1 MTNAPAPP
9 PADLR
14 AHALDALRGLAIL
27 AMVLSGRVPFGVLPG
42 WMYHAQE
49 PPPAHVAVSAPGI
62 TWVDL
67 VFPFFLFAMG
77 VAFPFALSRKLAQGV
92 SVGRLLWQS
101 LVRGLLLAGFAIF
114 IQHVNPWT
122 LNRQPG
128 PCEWAVG
135 LLGFGLLFPI
145 LLRLPARWSRPVR
158 VAVRAGG
165 VAAAVG
171 LLAVLHY
178 PDGSGFRLERS
189 NIILLVLANLAFFG
203 SGLWLLTRA
212 NPLLRLGLAGLVLAL
227 CLTNQVPGSW
237 NEWLWK
243 ASPAPWLYQFR
254 FLKYLLIVLPGTVVG
269 DRLLAWARELAAAPP
284 GPPVRRGALAVAA
297 LLLLALVV
305 GTTAGLYTRAL
316 LPTLALDVAG
326 GLAVWLLLRPAAD
339 ATQRLYRELFG
350 WGAYWLAL
358 GWCFE
363 ALEGGIKKDPST
375 VSYYFLT
382 TGLALFTYVALSVI
396 IDYFGQARRFQLLIR
411 PGQNPMLAYITANN
425 FISPV
430 LGLALVG
437 PLLDAWASTPALGV
451 LKAIFITL
459 LVGLVVSFFT
469 VRRVFWR
476 T

>member
-1 MTNAPAPP
+1 MTTPKP
-9 PADLR
+9 DLR

-49 PPPAHVAVSAPGI
+49 PPPLHAAVSTPGI

-92 SVGRLLWQS
+92 PAWRLGWQS

-114 IQHVNPWT
+114 IQHVNPFT
-122 LNRQPG
+122 LSRQPG
-128 PCEWAVG
+128 PREWAVA
-135 LLGFGLLFPI
+135 LLGFGLLFPV
-145 LLRLPARWSRPVR
+145 LLRLPARWSLLTR
-158 VAVRAGG
+158 VAVRAAG

-171 LLAVLHY
+171 LLALLRY

-212 NPLLRLGLAGLVLAL
+212 RPLLRLGVAGLVLAL

-237 NEWLWK
+237 NAWLWK

-269 DRLLAWARELAAAPP
+269 DRLLAWAQELAAAPP
-284 GPPVRRGALAVAA
+284 AAPVRRGPLALAAG
-297 LLLLALVV
+297 LLLALVV
-305 GTTAGLYTRAL
+305 GTTAGLYARAL
-316 LPTLALDVAG
+316 LPTLAFDAG
-326 GLAVWLLLRPAAD
+326 GCLAAWLLLRPAPD
-339 ATQRLYRELFG
+339 ATQRLYRELVG
-350 WGAYWLAL
+350 WGSYWLAL

-375 VSYYFLT
+375 VSYYFIS
-382 TGLALFTYVALSVI
+382 TGLALLTYVALSVV
-396 IDYFGQARRFQLLIR
+396 IDYFGQQRRFQLLIR
-411 PGQNPMLAYITANN
+411 TGQNPMLAYITANN

-430 LGLALVG
+430 LGLLLLG

-451 LKAIFITL
+451 AKAVFITL

>member
-1 MTNAPAPP
+1 MPAAQPDP
-9 PADLR
+9 R
-14 AHALDALRGLAIL
+14 AYALDALRGLAIL
-27 AMVLSGRVPFGVLPG
+27 AMVLAGRVPFGVLPG

-49 PPPAHVAVSAPGI
+49 PPPLHAAVGTPGI

-92 SVGRLLWQS
+92 PAWRLGRQS

-114 IQHVNPWT
+114 IQHVNPWA
-122 LNRQPG
+122 LSRQPG
-128 PCEWAVG
+128 PREWAVA
-135 LLGFGLLFPI
+135 LLGFGLLFPV
-145 LLRLPARWSRPVR
+145 LLRLPARWGLLAR
-158 VAVRAGG
+158 VAVRAAG
-165 VAAAVG
+165 VAAAAG
-171 LLAVLHY
+171 LLALLHY

-203 SGLWLLTRA
+203 STIWLLTRTR
-212 NPLLRLGLAGLVLAL
+212 PLLRLGVAGLVLAL
-227 CLTNQVPGSW
+227 CLNHEVPGSW
-237 NEWLWK
+237 TAGLWQ

-254 FLKYLLIVLPGTVVG
+254 FLKYLLIVLPGTLVG
-269 DRLLAWARELAAAPP
+269 DRLLAWAQELATAPPAPLPAAPT
-284 GPPVRRGALAVAA
+284 RRAPLAGAA
-297 LLLLALVV
+297 LLLLALVA
-305 GTTAGLYTRAL
+305 GSTAGLYARAL
-316 LPTLALDVAG
+316 LPTLAFDAAG
-326 GLAVWLLLRPAAD
+326 GLAAWLLLRPAPD
-339 ATQRLYRELFG
+339 ATQRLYRELVA
-350 WGAYWLAL
+350 WGGYWLAL

-375 VSYYFLT
+375 VSYYFIS
-382 TGLALFTYVALSVI
+382 TGLAVFAYVALSIV
-396 IDYFGQARRFQLLIR
+396 IDYFGQQRPFRLLIR
-411 PGQNPMLAYITANN
+411 TGQNPLLAYITANN
-425 FISPV
+425 LVSPV

-451 LKAIFITL
+451 GKAVFITL

>member
-1 MTNAPAPP
+1 MNAPK
-9 PADLR
+9 ADLR
-14 AHALDALRGLAIL
+14 AYALDALRGLAIL
-27 AMVLSGRVPFGVLPG
+27 AMVLAGRVPFGVLPG

-49 PPPAHVAVSAPGI
+49 PPPAHMAVGTPGI

-92 SVGRLLWQS
+92 PAGRLVWQS
-101 LVRGLLLAGFAIF
+101 LVRGLLLAAFAIF

-122 LNRQPG
+122 LSRQPG
-128 PCEWAVG
+128 PREWAVA
-135 LLGFGLLFPI
+135 LLGFGLLFPV
-145 LLRLPARWSRPVR
+145 LLRLPARWPLPAR
-158 VAVRAGG
+158 VAVRAAG

-171 LLAVLHY
+171 LLAALHY

-203 SGLWLLTRA
+203 SGIWLLTRA
-212 NPLLRLGLAGLVLAL
+212 NPLLRLGVAGLVLAL

-243 ASPAPWLYQFR
+243 TSPAPWLYQFR

-269 DRLLAWARELAAAPP
+269 DRLLAWSRELAAAPP
-284 GPPVRRGALAVAA
+284 APPTRRVPLGLAAG
-297 LLLLALVV
+297 LLLALVV
-305 GTTAGLYTRAL
+305 GTTAGLYARAL
-316 LPTLALDVAG
+316 LPTLAFDAVGCLVA
-326 GLAVWLLLRPAAD
+326 WLLLRPAPD
-339 ATQRLYRELFG
+339 ATQRLYRELVG
-350 WGAYWLAL
+350 WGSYWLAL

-375 VSYYFLT
+375 VSYYFIT

-396 IDYFGQARRFQLLIR
+396 IDYFGQQRRFQLLIR
-411 PGQNPMLAYITANN
+411 TGQNPMLAYITANN

-430 LGLALVG
+430 LGLVLLG
-437 PLLDAWASTPALGV
+437 PLLDAWASTPTLGI
-451 LKAIFITL
+451 LKAVFITL